1 MKLPSVQYL
10 LNQATTSLKRYPF
23 TIFSALVAVVMSI
36 YLIEQWEKITNA
48 LPYINLL
55 LTASIGIPLY
65 FCATIVANKKNYNSK
80 QQTLLYSFTTLI
92 LLAVYFS
99 FPGKHTT
106 HNTALPYVKF
116 AIYNITA
123 HLLVSFIPFFDS
135 KKINAFWHYNKIL
148 FLRFLL
154 SALYAGFIYIGI
166 TLALTSLHL
175 LFDVKIKET
184 LYADIWIVVT
194 GLFNTWFF
202 VSGIPNNIDD
212 LETNNQY
219 PKGLKIF
226 AQFVLL
232 PLLTIY
238 LLILYAY
245 GSKIL
250 ISWNWPKGIV
260 TYLIICV
267 SILGILNFLLIF
279 PYALLQENKWIAKV
293 TKAYYIILFPLLLIL
308 FIAIF
313 MRMNDYGITIN
324 RYIILVLGVWLVI
337 VCLYM
342 NWKSKNIK
350 FIPTSLAAMAI
361 LSSFGPWG
369 MFSVS
374 EQSQVKRLEQI
385 LAKAEILKNNKIEN
399 ETIWITERL
408 PNLTSIQP
416 LQNESKLTATLHNEV
431 KSILDYLDDYHG
443 FSSISKWYSQN
454 IDSIVTVTD
463 DKKNS
468 LYSNNEAEVYMRSLG
483 LKYEHV
489 SVNNQANELLYDYSA
504 DFNSKINQVTG
515 YDYVVQFNKYNYGGD
530 SDVIEKFNIDNQEY
544 ILSQPSN
551 TSLNLALNYKDS
563 ELKFPLQDLLNQLQG
578 DFDNKPSKLI
588 PLNKMQI
595 KSFNNQFE
603 VMMEIHSISV
613 VKPFTNPAFQ
623 NLNGIL
629 LIKKK

>member
-1 MKLPSVQYL
+1 MKLPSIQYL

-23 TIFSALVAVVMSI
+23 TILSALVGVVTSI
-36 YLIEQWEKITNA
+36 YLTEQWDKITNA
-48 LPYINLL
+48 LPYVNLL
-55 LTASIGIPLY
+55 LTASIGIPLF

-80 QQTLLYSFTTLI
+80 QQTLLYSFTTLV

-135 KKINAFWHYNKIL
+135 KKVNAFWHYNKIL

-154 SALYAGFIYIGI
+154 SALYAGFIYTGI

-184 LYADIWIVVT
+184 LYVDIWIVVT

-202 VSGIPNNIDD
+202 VSGIPNNIDE

-226 AQFVLL
+226 AQYVLL

-267 SILGILNFLLIF
+267 SVLGILNFLLIY
-279 PYALLQENKWIAKV
+279 PYALLQENKWIAKA

-324 RYIILVLGVWLVI
+324 RYIILILGIWLVM

-342 NWKSKNIK
+342 SWKNKNIK
-350 FIPTSLAAMAI
+350 FIPTSLAAMAL

-385 LAKAEILKNNKIEN
+385 LTKAEILMNNKIQN
-399 ETIWITERL
+399 ETIWITEKP
-408 PNLTSIQP
+408 PNLTSNQP
-416 LQNESKLTATLHNEV
+416 LQNENKLTATLHNEV

-443 FSSISKWYSQN
+443 FSSIRNWYSQN

-468 LYSNNEAEVYMRSLG
+468 LYSNHEAEVYMRSLG

-489 SVNNQANELLYDYSA
+489 SDKNQTNELLYDYGA
-504 DFNSKINQVTG
+504 EYNSKINQVTG
-515 YDYVVQFNKYNYGGD
+515 YDYVVQFNQYNYGGSKD
-530 SDVIEKFNIDNQEY
+530 IVEEFTINNQEY
-544 ILSQPSN
+544 ILRQPSD
-551 TSLNLALNYKDS
+551 TSLNLTLNSNNS
-563 ELKFPLQDLLNQLQG
+563 EIKLPVQELLNQLQQE
-578 DFDNKPSKLI
+578 FDNKPSKLI

-595 KSFNNQFE
+595 KSSNNQLE
-603 VMMEIHSISV
+603 VIMEIHGISV
-613 VKPFTNPAFQ
+613 LKPYTKPKFQ